1 MSRWTVSIISG
12 VLFRMRVISGTAR
25 GTRLIDLG
33 ETEIRPTLDRVKESF
48 FNQVGLNLT
57 GLNFLDLFAGTG
69 SMGIEA
75 LSRGADKVV
84 FVEHNSQAQSLIF
97 RNLEKCRMTV
107 DNQTERWELIKLD
120 ALIGL
125 SVLRAKGS
133 LFDLVYVDPPFGE
146 NLYQCCLSL
155 LSDSEVLKEEAWVI
169 VEHFHKKKLQQS
181 YGRLNS
187 FKDRRMGDSCLSF
200 FKIEQ

>member
-1 MSRWTVSIISG
+1 MSRWTVSIIFG

-25 GTRLIDLG
+25 GTRLTDLG
-33 ETEIRPTLDRVKESF
+33 DTEIRPTLDRVKESF
-48 FNQVGLNLT
+48 FNQVGPNLV

-97 RNLEKCRMTV
+97 RNLEKCRMTG

-120 ALIGL
+120 ALRGL
-125 SVLRAKGS
+125 SVLRDKRT

-169 VEHFHKKKLQQS
+169 VEHFHKNKLQQS
-181 YGRLNS
+181 YGRLKA

>member
-1 MSRWTVSIISG
+1 
-12 VLFRMRVISGTAR
+12 MRVISGAAR
-25 GTRLIDLG
+25 GTRLTDLG

-48 FNQVGLNLT
+48 FNQVGANLT

-120 ALIGL
+120 ALRGL
-125 SVLRAKGS
+125 SVLRDKGS

-146 NLYQCCLSL
+146 NLYQSCLFL

-169 VEHFHKKKLQQS
+169 VEHFHKNELRES
-181 YGRLNS
+181 YGRLNT
-187 FKDRRMGDSCLSF
+187 FKDRRLGDSCLSF
-200 FKIEQ
+200 FKIEP